1 MKSTIKIFLVVA
13 LFSSIT
19 LADDGNMSNG
29 GFTDD
34 GNMSNGGKT
43 CTQNCL
49 SVDQTTRDTE
59 TNSFL
64 ESVQEYLTEIFG

>member
-19 LADDGNMSNG
+19 LADE
-29 GFTDD
+29 

-43 CTQNCL
+43 CTQNCF
-49 SVDQTTRDTE
+49 SVDQTTRNTE
-59 TNSFL
+59 NYETDGFL
-64 ESVQEYLTEIFG
+64 EYVQEYLTKLFG